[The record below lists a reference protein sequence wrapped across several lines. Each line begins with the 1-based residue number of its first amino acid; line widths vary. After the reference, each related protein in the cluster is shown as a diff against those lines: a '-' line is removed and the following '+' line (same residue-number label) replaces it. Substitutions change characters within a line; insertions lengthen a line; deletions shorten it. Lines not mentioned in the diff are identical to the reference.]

1 MRVCFY
7 RYISN
12 VPLLYIFC
20 VVSVHREEDL
30 RVIRPF
36 VYVREKS
43 LRDFAEGR
51 GLPIIPENCPACFDA
66 PTERH
71 RVKQLLAQQEIL
83 FPKLYLSL
91 RTAMRPLMAI
101 DRTGMESGTNGQ
113 YIAKKCMVN
122 EDDI

>member
-1 MRVCFY
+1 M
-7 RYISN
+7 
-12 VPLLYIFC
+12 
-20 VVSVHREEDL
+20 
-30 RVIRPF
+30 IRPF

-101 DRTGMESGTNGQ
+101 DRTGMESGRNNCTLTGT
-113 YIAKKCMVN
+113 YVAD
-122 EDDI
+122 EDD

>member
-1 MRVCFY
+1 
-7 RYISN
+7 
-12 VPLLYIFC
+12 
-20 VVSVHREEDL
+20 
-30 RVIRPF
+30 VIRPF

-43 LRDFAEGR
+43 LRDFAESR
-51 GLPIIPENCPACFDA
+51 GLPVIPENCPACFDA

-101 DRTGMESGTNGQ
+101 DRCGMESKRGNLVFPGSH
-113 YIAKKCMVN
+113 ISD
-122 EDDI
+122 EDGEDM

>member
-1 MRVCFY
+1 M
-7 RYISN
+7 
-12 VPLLYIFC
+12 
-20 VVSVHREEDL
+20 
-30 RVIRPF
+30 
-36 VYVREKS
+36 YVREKS
-43 LRDFAEGR
+43 LRDFAESR

-113 YIAKKCMVN
+113 YIKKCAINDEEM
-122 EDDI
+122 